1 MSELLVIFYNLEQSC
16 GGVLTNVSGV
26 IKSPNYPNDYP
37 NGITCTWK
45 ISTETTHV
53 NLTIEDFMVSRTNDT
68 NVSGQAGGDT
78 KSPVPSLTSK
88 YCVPL
93 LYIGGQEGAK
103 KCTIISHVL
112 QLKIAEAGTTR
123 EEREPRHFPPGPP
136 LPPVSGDAKDRAVL

>member
-1 MSELLVIFYNLEQSC
+1 MTELLVIFYNLEQSC

-26 IKSPNYPNDYP
+26 ITSPNYPNDYP

-68 NVSGQAGGDT
+68 NFSGQAGGDT

-103 KCTIISHVL
+103 K
-112 QLKIAEAGTTR
+112 
-123 EEREPRHFPPGPP
+123 
-136 LPPVSGDAKDRAVL
+136 